1 MLPKIL
7 TVSCYGLDCSLV
19 EVEADI
25 SRSRPACI
33 IVGLADM
40 AVQEARERVRAACDN
55 SGLKFPR
62 TKVTVNLAP
71 ADLRKE
77 GTAFDLPIALAV
89 ILQKEY
95 IVLSPEDSAAIFVGE
110 LSLAGEVRPIHGIL
124 NIAAFAVAHGIKK
137 IYLPTPNALE
147 ASLIPELIIYPVAN
161 LRQLADHL
169 NGKQTITPFIA
180 PLLKEPD
187 LTLDNT
193 LEDIRGQSVAKRV
206 LEIAAAGGHNV
217 LFSGPPGSGKTLLAK
232 GFLSILP
239 PLYLEEALEVSKIY
253 SCAGLLP
260 PDEPLIRQ
268 RPFRSPH
275 HSASLV
281 ALVGGGSWPRPGE
294 ITLAHH
300 GVLFLDE
307 LAEFPRP
314 VLDTLRQPLEEKVVT
329 ISRAQANV
337 RFPADFILIAAANPC
352 PCGYYGYSQ
361 LRDCVC
367 KPSQLQN
374 YQRKIS
380 GPLLDRMDMYLEV
393 VPVDHS
399 VLLQA
404 ITSNQIESNDIRQ
417 RVISAREFQIK
428 RYDSQAKLNAN
439 LTNRELYTHCK
450 LDSACRE
457 LLQQAAESLHLSSR
471 ATHKVIKVARTI
483 ADLES
488 TADIKTEHILE
499 ALQYRKKN

>member
-25 SRSRPACI
+25 SKARAACI
-33 IVGLADM
+33 IVGLADT

-55 SGLKFPR
+55 SGLRFPR
-62 TKVTVNLAP
+62 IKVTVNLAP

-77 GTAFDLPIALAV
+77 GTAFDLPIAISV
-89 ILQKEY
+89 ILQKDY
-95 IVLSPEDSAAIFVGE
+95 IRLSAADSAAVYVGE
-110 LSLAGEVRPIHGIL
+110 LSLAGEVRPIHGVL
-124 NIAAFAVAHGIKK
+124 NITAFAAAHGIEK
-137 IYLPTPNALE
+137 IFVPEANALE
-147 ASLIPELIIYPVAN
+147 ASLIPNITIYPVTT
-161 LRQLADHL
+161 LRQLVDHI
-169 NGKQTITPFIA
+169 NGKVLISPFVAPPLKPTEVSFTHTLSDIKGQTI
-180 PLLKEPD
+180 
-187 LTLDNT
+187 
-193 LEDIRGQSVAKRV
+193 AKRV

-232 GFLSILP
+232 SFLSILP

-260 PDEPLIRQ
+260 SDQPLMQQ
-268 RPFRSPH
+268 RPFRGPH

-352 PCGYYGYSQ
+352 PCGYHGYSQ
-361 LRDCVC
+361 WRECVC
-367 KPSQLQN
+367 KPSQLMN

-393 VPVDHS
+393 VPVEQAALLDKATAESEES
-399 VLLQA
+399 VA
-404 ITSNQIESNDIRQ
+404 ARQ
-417 RVISAREFQIK
+417 RVTAARELQTS
-428 RYDSQAKLNAN
+428 RYGSQARLNSN
-439 LTNRELYTHCK
+439 LSNRELQQHCV
-450 LDSACRE
+450 LSQACRE
-457 LLQQAAESLHLSSR
+457 LLEQAAQSLHLSSR

-483 ADLES
+483 ADLAGEINIMP
-488 TADIKTEHILE
+488 DHILE
-499 ALQYRKKN
+499 ALQYRKK

>member
-7 TVSCYGLDCSLV
+7 TVSCYGLECSLV

-25 SRSRPACI
+25 SRARAACI
-33 IVGLADM
+33 IVGLADT

-55 SGLKFPR
+55 SDLKFPR
-62 TKVTVNLAP
+62 VKVTVNLAP

-77 GTAFDLPIALAV
+77 GTAFDLPIAVAI

-95 IVLSPEDSAAIFVGE
+95 IRLSAEDSAAVFIGE
-110 LSLAGEVRPIHGIL
+110 LSLAGEVRPIHGVL
-124 NIAAFAVAHGIKK
+124 NSTAFAAAQGIKR
-137 IYLPTPNALE
+137 IYVPHANALE
-147 ASLIPELIIYPVAN
+147 ASLIPDITIYPVST
-161 LRQLADHL
+161 LRQLVDHV
-169 NGKQTITPFIA
+169 NGKNLISPFVA
-180 PLLKEPD
+180 AALQQSEPIFSH
-187 LTLDNT
+187 TLS
-193 LEDIRGQSVAKRV
+193 DIKGQATAKRV
-206 LEIAAAGGHNV
+206 LEIAAAGGHNI

-232 GFLSILP
+232 SFLSILP
-239 PLYLEEALEVSKIY
+239 PLYVDEALEVSKIY

-268 RPFRSPH
+268 RPMRSPH

-352 PCGYYGYSQ
+352 PCGYHGYSQ
-361 LRDCVC
+361 WRECVC
-367 KPSQLQN
+367 KPSQLMN

-393 VPVDHS
+393 VPVEHTA
-399 VLLQA
+399 LLHQA
-404 ITSNQIESNDIRQ
+404 DTNVDESTEIRL
-417 RVISAREFQIK
+417 RVAEAREFQRV
-428 RYDSQAKLNAN
+428 RYGSHARLNSN
-439 LTNRELYTHCK
+439 LSNRELQRHCQ
-450 LDSACRE
+450 LSVECRQ
-457 LLQQAAESLHLSSR
+457 LLEQAAQSLHLSSR

-483 ADLES
+483 ADLAGKVEIRP
-488 TADIKTEHILE
+488 DHILE
-499 ALQYRKKN
+499 ALQYRKK

>member
-7 TVSCYGLDCSLV
+7 TVSCYGLECSLV

-25 SRSRPACI
+25 SRARAACI
-33 IVGLADM
+33 IVGLADT

-62 TKVTVNLAP
+62 IKVTVNLAP

-77 GTAFDLPIALAV
+77 GTAFDLPIAISV

-95 IVLSPEDSAAIFVGE
+95 IKLSAADSAAVYVGE
-110 LSLAGEVRPIHGIL
+110 LSLAGEVRPIHGVL
-124 NIAAFAVAHGIKK
+124 NITAFAAAHGIKQ
-137 IYLPTPNALE
+137 IFVPIANALE
-147 ASLIPELIIYPVAN
+147 ASLIPNIIIYPVTT
-161 LRQLADHL
+161 LRQLVDHI
-169 NGKQTITPFIA
+169 NGKVLISPFVAPPLKQTEVSFA
-180 PLLKEPD
+180 H
-187 LTLDNT
+187 TLS
-193 LEDIRGQSVAKRV
+193 DIKGQTVAKRV

-232 GFLSILP
+232 SFLSILP

-260 PDEPLIRQ
+260 VDEPLILQ
-268 RPFRSPH
+268 RPFRGPH

-361 LRDCVC
+361 WRECVC
-367 KPSQLQN
+367 KPSQLMN

-393 VPVDHS
+393 VPVEHGT
-399 VLLQA
+399 LLDQKQV
-404 ITSNQIESNDIRQ
+404 SLEDESTPARQ
-417 RVISAREFQIK
+417 RVTSARELQST
-428 RYDSQAKLNAN
+428 RYGSQSRLNSN
-439 LTNRELYTHCK
+439 LSNRELHQHCP
-450 LDSACRE
+450 LSAECRQ
-457 LLQQAAESLHLSSR
+457 LLEQAAQSLHLSSR

-483 ADLES
+483 ADLAGE
-488 TADIKTEHILE
+488 ADIQQDYILE
-499 ALQYRKKN
+499 ALQYRKK

>member
-25 SRSRPACI
+25 SKARAACI
-33 IVGLADM
+33 IVGLADT

-55 SGLKFPR
+55 SGLRFPR
-62 TKVTVNLAP
+62 IKVTVNLAP

-77 GTAFDLPIALAV
+77 GTAFDLPIAISV

-95 IVLSPEDSAAIFVGE
+95 IKLSAEDSAAVYVGE
-110 LSLAGEVRPIHGIL
+110 LSLAGEVRPIHGVL
-124 NIAAFAVAHGIKK
+124 NITAFAAAQGIKK
-137 IYLPTPNALE
+137 IFVPVANALE
-147 ASLIPELIIYPVAN
+147 ASLIPDITIYPVMT
-161 LRQLADHL
+161 LRQLVDHI
-169 NGKQTITPFIA
+169 NGKVLITPFVA
-180 PLLKEPD
+180 PPLKQIESVFTH
-187 LTLDNT
+187 TLS
-193 LEDIRGQSVAKRV
+193 EIKGQATAKRV

-232 GFLSILP
+232 SFLSILP
-239 PLYLEEALEVSKIY
+239 PLYLEEALAVSKIY

-260 PDEPLIRQ
+260 SDEPLMQQ
-268 RPFRSPH
+268 RPFRGPH

-352 PCGYYGYSQ
+352 PCGYHGYSQ
-361 LRDCVC
+361 WRECVC
-367 KPSQLQN
+367 KPSQLMN

-393 VPVDHS
+393 VPVEHS
-399 VLLQA
+399 ALLER
-404 ITSNQIESNDIRQ
+404 TFSVVDESIESRQ
-417 RVISAREFQIK
+417 RVTKARELQTE
-428 RYDSQAKLNAN
+428 RYGSQARLNSN
-439 LTNRELYTHCK
+439 LSNRELQQHCA
-450 LDSACRE
+450 LSTECRQ
-457 LLQQAAESLHLSSR
+457 LLEQAAQSLHLSSR

-483 ADLES
+483 ADLAGE
-488 TADIKTEHILE
+488 TDIKPDYILE
-499 ALQYRKKN
+499 ALQYRKK